1 MNLKFTYPLRGPFAE
16 GSGHRGGEGGGQI
29 RHTCTMKMYRII
41 EFVSLPLAEGDKL
54 IHDYVVHEIF
64 NLYENCE
71 INYPWVRDLGPLFRS
86 VMSTY
91 RKYIEFYNIV
101 LYFHSRGRLT

>member
-1 MNLKFTYPLRGPFAE
+1 
-16 GSGHRGGEGGGQI
+16 
-29 RHTCTMKMYRII
+29 MKMYRII

-54 IHDYVVHEIF
+54 IHDYDVHEIF

-71 INYPWVRDLGPLFRS
+71 INDPWVRDLGPLFRS
-86 VMSTY
+86 IMSTY

-101 LYFHSRGRLT
+101 LYFHSRGRLTKLNYYYELMYYSNILKL